1 MLQHFNQII
10 RLAPESLSPQERI
23 LLVVLEDSRGDY
35 GILPTQKTLAART
48 GMSVRVVKRW
58 LAALR
63 DKGYLTTRQEIRRD
77 ADGGFHG
84 STTHY
89 FIDYAAL
96 SADAPAEPAQDDE
109 PPAGTYYVPDFSA
122 ATLPVAPTAEPKPA
136 KKPAP
141 GGPRATRLP
150 ADWAPDPDLVA
161 WTRANAPA
169 AANNTE
175 VERFR
180 DYWAAKAGADG
191 RKVDWRATWR
201 NWARKAQEQA
211 ARPAYRNQSQ
221 IMADVRHQ
229 AAESTARR
237 QAALEPPDATQQGN
251 ALALITGSRS

>member
-96 SADAPAEPAQDDE
+96 GADAPAEPARDDE

-122 ATLPVAPTAEPKPA
+122 ATLPVAPAAEPKPE
-136 KKPAP
+136 KKPAT

-150 ADWAPDPDLVA
+150 ADWVPDPDLVA

-180 DYWAAKAGADG
+180 DYGAAKAGADG

>member
-1 MLQHFNQII
+1 MLQHFNPLI

-96 SADAPAEPAQDDE
+96 GADAPAEPAQDDE
-109 PPAGTYYVPDFSA
+109 TPAGAYYVPDFSA
-122 ATLPVAPTAEPKPA
+122 ATLPVAPTAEPKPV
-136 KKPAP
+136 KKPAD
-141 GGPRATRLP
+141 GPRATRLP
-150 ADWAPDPDLVA
+150 ADWVPDPDLVA

-211 ARPAYRNQSQ
+211 GRPAYRNQAE
-221 IMADVRHQ
+221 IMADVRRQ
-229 AAESTARR
+229 AAESVARR
-237 QAALEPPDATQQGN
+237 QAALEPPDATRQGN